1 MQELQE
7 VHSVSVRL
15 TTLRLKNS
23 KHFRPAATGYS
34 KDLDLIKTKVFME
47 EAEIKCQNS
56 VSAGFIASSASYEL
70 KDAQKRA
77 VFEAIERSTLQS
89 WWSMR
94 EKWDS
99 KLGTEDTRKTHDEFF
114 NNQDIDL
121 SIGFIKPVS
130 ETGYLA
136 IAIIETANT
145 YPYIVAG
152 SSFQLDPLEAAN
164 HAAIEA
170 VQSLNASRWIKLN
183 TPMQTVYWDIGE
195 LRLRKKALQKI
206 PNIPIKPMRQAEY
219 PIDFISKTYKF
230 ETLKIG
236 NKHIAYVY
244 QNADISKKNRT
255 IVKTPFN
262 H

>member
-1 MQELQE
+1 L
-7 VHSVSVRL
+7 
-15 TTLRLKNS
+15 
-23 KHFRPAATGYS
+23 
-34 KDLDLIKTKVFME
+34 
-47 EAEIKCQNS
+47 
-56 VSAGFIASSASYEL
+56 
-70 KDAQKRA
+70 
-77 VFEAIERSTLQS
+77 
-89 WWSMR
+89 
-94 EKWDS
+94 

-255 IVKTPFN
+255 IVKTSFN